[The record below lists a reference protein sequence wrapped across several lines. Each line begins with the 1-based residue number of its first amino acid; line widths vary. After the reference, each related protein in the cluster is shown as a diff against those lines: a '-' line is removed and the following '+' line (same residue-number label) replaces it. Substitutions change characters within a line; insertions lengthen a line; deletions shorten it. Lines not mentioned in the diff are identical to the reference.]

1 MANDALLTLQQ
12 DIRYR
17 LLGDS
22 YFDDIPVITETMAD
36 ADVQVEKALALGSVT
51 KGNVCGACV
60 LVMPSTANAERWN
73 TTRAVLNTSM
83 IVRVLENVGINQKTE
98 IGTGKAASSI
108 SERVLKVLYGYQYSP
123 TSMLLP
129 DSPCIAA
136 VDDALA
142 PVAYEVRLRCDLVIG
157 SGDSKV
163 SMPSDNHEHDGDLY
177 YVTLACA
184 TTDAIIYYTTDE
196 TYPGPDNE
204 TAQTYTERVLA
215 TTGDVIRACAYRDG
229 YIPSDCLYLSV
240 TIAT

>member
-108 SERVLKVLYGYQYSP
+108 SERILKVLYGYQYSP
-123 TSMLLP
+123 TSILLP

-142 PVAYEVRLRCDLVIG
+142 PVAYEVRLRCELVIG
-157 SGDSKV
+157 SEDTKV
-163 SMPSDNHEHDGDLY
+163 LMPTATGADESGNY
-177 YVTLACA
+177 YVTLACS
-184 TTDAIIYYTTDE
+184 TSDAAIYYTTDD
-196 TYPGPDNE
+196 TYPAPDND
-204 TAQTYTERVLA
+204 TAIVYSAKFTA
-215 TTGDVIRACAYRDG
+215 TNGDTIRACAYRDG
-229 YIPSDCLYLSV
+229 YIPSDCLYYIV
-240 TIAT
+240 TTT